1 MDVAKRGGN
10 VAAIARKALEQETG
24 EPVITNKNAM
34 QLNHVVAQMI
44 EESMRL
50 SGNDDKRENN

>member
-1 MDVAKRGGN
+1 MMRFIVGIPISFKN
-10 VAAIARKALEQETG
+10 IPIPKFII
-24 EPVITNKNAM
+24 PITNENAM